1 MTDSTAYL
9 KEADALRYGVKV
21 IPVGYTVDGRE
32 YYETYSDK
40 NGDFEALF
48 NDGADIATIQPD
60 TAGFLRRFNDAGT
73 ADGILCVTISSRLSG
88 IYSAACAA
96 ARQANVSV
104 TVFDSRL
111 VAGGLFILVKKAAE
125 MIKENVPMN
134 EIVGALEEMRERIN
148 VVFSVADINPLRN
161 SRRIGFVRRGVET
174 ILNRKPILYLK
185 DGAVEFGCMASGN
198 TEVLK
203 RLKEAVNPGSKEIV
217 VNYLGNG
224 QIAADLYGVLK
235 KEMPGAGMSLSKFG
249 PVLAAHLGLGIT
261 AVSFL

>member
-9 KEADALRYGVKV
+9 KEADTIRCGVKV

-40 NGDFEALF
+40 NGDFETLF
-48 NDGADIATIQPD
+48 KEDADIATVQPD
-60 TAGFLRRFNDAGT
+60 TVGFLRCFNDAGAT
-73 ADGILCVTISSRLSG
+73 DGILCITISSRLSG

-96 ARQANVSV
+96 ARQTNVNV

-125 MIKENVPMN
+125 MINENLPIN
-134 EIVGALEEMRERIN
+134 EIVEALETLRDKIN
-148 VVFSVADINPLRN
+148 LVFTVADINPLRN

-198 TEVLK
+198 TDVLK
-203 RLKEAVNPGSKEIV
+203 RLKEAVNPRAEEIV

-224 QIAADLYGVLK
+224 QVAADLYGVLK
-235 KEMPGAGMSLSKFG
+235 NEMPGADMSLSKFG